1 MIKTFNHKGLEKFFG
16 TGSAVGIQVIHAKR
30 LRLILAM
37 LDQAREARDMDAPAL
52 RLHQLKGDRKGHW
65 AVAVQAN
72 WRITFRFEGGDAH
85 IVDYLD
91 YH

>member
-1 MIKTFNHKGLEKFFG
+1 MIKTFTHKGLEKFFCN
-16 TGSAVGIQVIHAKR
+16 GSTAGIQAVHAKR

-37 LDQAREARDMDAPAL
+37 LDEARVVADMDAPAL
-52 RLHQLKGDRKGHW
+52 RLHQLKGDRKGLW
-65 AVAVQAN
+65 AVTVQAN
-72 WRITFRFEGGDAH
+72 WRVTFRFEGGDAH